1 MRVLPLSRPGALAA
15 AAAALEAGEAVVFP
29 TETFYA
35 LGADP
40 RSAVGTDRVFEL
52 KRRPRDRPL
61 PWIGADRAQVEALCH
76 FGEAARDLADRFWP
90 GPLTLVLEL
99 REDPARTVAVRVSG
113 DAAARGLA
121 AALGHPVISTSA
133 NLSGLPAAATIA
145 AVSASLGPAA
155 AALLA
160 LDGGTTPGGAPS
172 VIVDPR
178 GGEPRFL
185 RGSLR
190 DLSSDGRFSRSGP
203 IRES

>member
-1 MRVLPLSRPGALAA
+1 MRILPLSRSGALAA
-15 AAAALEAGEAVVFP
+15 AAAALKTGEAVVFP

-40 RSAVGTDRVFEL
+40 RSAVGTERVFEL
-52 KRRPRDRPL
+52 KRRLRDRPL
-61 PWIGADRAQVEALCH
+61 PWIGADRAQIEALCH
-76 FGEAARDLADRFWP
+76 LGPTARDLADRFWP

-99 REDPARTVAVRVSG
+99 RDHPATTVAVRVSG
-113 DAAARGLA
+113 NAAARGLA

-133 NLSGLPAAATIA
+133 NRSGLPAATTVA
-145 AVSASLGPAA
+145 AALTSLGPAA
-155 AALLA
+155 ATLLA

-178 GGEPRFL
+178 GGEPRIL

-190 DLSSDGRFSRSGP
+190 DLPADGRFSRSGR